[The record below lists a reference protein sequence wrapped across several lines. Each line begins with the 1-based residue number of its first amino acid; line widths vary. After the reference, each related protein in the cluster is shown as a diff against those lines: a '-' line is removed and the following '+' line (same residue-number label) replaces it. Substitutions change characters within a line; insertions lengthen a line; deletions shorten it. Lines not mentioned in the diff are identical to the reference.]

1 MTKGMDKLI
10 QLEKQGKVRIDRQQG
25 TVEILA
31 KNKSEEQKIINSFV
45 FLDPKTCLQVMQQS
59 MKEEKQ

>member
-10 QLEKQGKVRIDRQQG
+10 QLEKQGKVRIDRQHG

-31 KNKSEEQKIINSFV
+31 KNKSEERKIINSF
-45 FLDPKTCLQVMQQS
+45 FFSWSENLSSSNATINGRR
-59 MKEEKQ
+59 

>member
-10 QLEKQGKVRIDRQQG
+10 QLEKQGKVRIDRKQG

-31 KNKSEEQKIINSFV
+31 KNKSEQRKIINSFS
-45 FLDPKTCLQVMQQS
+45 FLDPRTCLQVLQQS
-59 MKEEKQ
+59 MEWDK

>member
-10 QLEKQGKVRIDRQQG
+10 QLEKQGKVKIDRKQG

-31 KNKSEEQKIINSFV
+31 KNKSEERKIINSFA
-45 FLDPKTCLQVMQQS
+45 FLDPRTCLQVMQQS
-59 MKEEKQ
+59 MEGGK

>member
-10 QLEKQGKVRIDRQQG
+10 QLEKQGKVRIDRQYG

-31 KNKSEEQKIINSFV
+31 KNKSEERKIINSFA
-45 FLDPKTCLQVMQQS
+45 FLDPRTCLQVMQQS
-59 MKEEKQ
+59 MEGDK

>member
-10 QLEKQGKVRIDRQQG
+10 QLEKQGKVRIDRQHG

-31 KNKSEEQKIINSFV
+31 KNKSEERKIINSF
-45 FLDPKTCLQVMQQS
+45 FFS
-59 MKEEKQ
+59 

>member
-1 MTKGMDKLI
+1 MTKGIDKLI

-31 KNKSEEQKIINSFV
+31 KNKSEERKIINSFS
-45 FLDPKTCLQVMQQS
+45 FLDPRTCLQVMQQS
-59 MKEEKQ
+59 MEGDK